1 MANSYF
7 KFKQF
12 TIYHDKCGMKVG
24 TDGVLL
30 GAWADIKNVKK
41 ILDVGTGTGL
51 IAIML
56 AQRTNAIIEAVEL
69 ESNAFEQA
77 KINISICPW
86 NKRIS
91 LHNLSF
97 QEYGFSCQILF
108 DLIICNPP
116 YFENSL
122 KSAKKNRNIA
132 RHTDTLSHNDLLTG
146 AFKLLSENGRFAVI
160 MPYAEGNKFIAEAS
174 GVGLYCIKRTSVKAA
189 PSSSIK
195 RLLLEFSKIPQKI
208 NDNLLI
214 IGTDVINNY
223 SDEYRQLSK
232 EFYLAF

>member
-1 MANSYF
+1 MANSFF

-30 GAWADIKNVKK
+30 GAWANIKNVKK

-108 DLIICNPP
+108 DLIICNSP

-146 AFKLLSENGRFAVI
+146 VFKLLSENGRFAVI
-160 MPYAEGNKFIAEAS
+160 MPYGEGNKFIAEAS
-174 GVGLYCIKRTSVKAA
+174 GVGLYCIKRTSVKAT

>member
-1 MANSYF
+1 
-7 KFKQF
+7 
-12 TIYHDKCGMKVG
+12 MKVG

-30 GAWADIKNVKK
+30 GAWANIKNINK

-56 AQRTNAIIEAVEL
+56 AQRTNTIIEAVEL
-69 ESNAFEQA
+69 ESNAYEQA
-77 KINISICPW
+77 KINVSLCPW

-97 QEYGFSCQILF
+97 QEYASSCQILF

-122 KSAKKNRNIA
+122 KSTKKNRNIA

-146 AFKLLSENGRFAVI
+146 AYKLLSENGRFAVI

-174 GVGLYCIKRTSVKAA
+174 GAGLYCIKRTSVKAT
-189 PSSSIK
+189 SSSSFK
-195 RLLLEFSKIPQKI
+195 RLLIEFSKIPQKI
-208 NDNLLI
+208 DDNLLI

-223 SDEYRQLSK
+223 SDEFRQLSK